1 MLLKGQKKTEYE
13 YEITVSS
20 RKDKTISVTVCDQLP
35 ISDEKTIVIEPLE
48 LSGAEREEEKG
59 FLRWTFDLA
68 PGETKNVKLAWTVAW
83 PKDKRTEE
91 V

>member
-1 MLLKGQKKTEYE
+1 MVTIVKRFG
-13 YEITVSS
+13 S

-68 PGETKNVKLAWTVAW
+68 PGATKTVKLAWTVAW
-83 PKDKRTEE
+83 PKDKQTEE